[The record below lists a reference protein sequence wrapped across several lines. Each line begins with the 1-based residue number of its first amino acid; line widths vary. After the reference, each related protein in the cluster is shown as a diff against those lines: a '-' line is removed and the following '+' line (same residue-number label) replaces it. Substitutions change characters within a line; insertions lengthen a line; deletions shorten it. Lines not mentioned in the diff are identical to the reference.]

1 MPQVFQKV
9 AKSQDFFFHSCT
21 IFNKSKMPSYHSD
34 LNCPITIGNSKM
46 VKNRRL
52 ENTIFFNKRQCL
64 RSPLAFWKRCC
75 RLFSD
80 AAWTV
85 FQFNPIFALKEKLS
99 YYSCCSFFLFQKVA
113 KSHRLFHFC
122 TIFKKSESKRPYV
135 FETML
140 QSVDFFLVLS
150 GRQCQFKPTFIKRK
164 VAIFSKVSKSQYFFP
179 HFITCSKHQI
189 GSIQNI
195 QNVVG

>member
-1 MPQVFQKV
+1 
-9 AKSQDFFFHSCT
+9 
-21 IFNKSKMPSYHSD
+21 MPSYHSD
-34 LNCPITIGNSKM
+34 LKCPITIGNSKM

-122 TIFKKSESKRPYV
+122 TIFKKSKTPSHILATTYV
-135 FETML
+135 
-140 QSVDFFLVLS
+140 VDFFLMLPGRYSNFCAKVVVLFMS
-150 GRQCQFKPTFIKRK
+150 
-164 VAIFSKVSKSQYFFP
+164 
-179 HFITCSKHQI
+179 
-189 GSIQNI
+189 
-195 QNVVG
+195 